1 MERANEK
8 VIDQTELADE
18 DLEKVAGGWDIVD
31 FYYKYGSGTQDGGG
45 TGHNSVFWIRS
56 KT

>member
-1 MERANEK
+1 MERDYKIEA
-8 VIDQTELADE
+8 TELTDE
-18 DLEKVAGGWDIVD
+18 QLGEVSGGWDIID

>member
-1 MERANEK
+1 MEREYKIEA
-8 VIDQTELADE
+8 TELTDE
-18 DLEKVAGGWDIVD
+18 QLGEVSGGWDIID